1 MYAMI
6 ETLPRWSNSPQ
17 DFRACGVRVH
27 SQGTAGL
34 EPLSHRMHLDSYL
47 ITIGLQVETS
57 AHHCT
62 QRERWRLT
70 PLTPVKNTTLSI
82 SIIASSTTNELS
94 ESSFSSKI
102 SQYGNALSISHANT
116 RPAGSVLLL
125 SPTKVLP
132 VSVDRTS
139 HVMWAKVSDGAAFYI

>member
-47 ITIGLQVETS
+47 ITIGPSQE
-57 AHHCT
+57 HHPLHINH
-62 QRERWRLT
+62 RILHHERAIR
-70 PLTPVKNTTLSI
+70 VI
-82 SIIASSTTNELS
+82 
-94 ESSFSSKI
+94 
-102 SQYGNALSISHANT
+102 
-116 RPAGSVLLL
+116 LLKQNF
-125 SPTKVLP
+125 TI
-132 VSVDRTS
+132 R
-139 HVMWAKVSDGAAFYI
+139 